1 MNSSQSDGPA
11 QADSDEI
18 ESGQQYPIRPSE
30 PCASGHSSSS
40 PSAVPRRSWGAIA
53 AALFTILGALALS
66 FGFAAVISEV
76 ISEAISIA
84 PEEVEVKV
92 TWSENEDRNNGDTD
106 PKPIVKKVLP
116 GRRGYRDGYLVVR
129 VNRSDLRFDV
139 IEENA
144 GWPPEL
150 GKRDLFG
157 EGGLV
162 SYSIVITSGGRS
174 RDATYIVQGPSRDEF
189 LLLVPQDLTV
199 PQIQSFDGRKLFSA
213 GPEGVIDL
221 AKSEQ
226 EKAD

>member
-66 FGFAAVISEV
+66 FGFAAVISE
-76 ISEAISIA
+76 AISIA

-92 TWSENEDRNNGDTD
+92 TWSENDYFNREDTD
-106 PKPIVKKVLP
+106 PKPIVIKVLP

-129 VNRSDLRFDV
+129 VTRSDLRFDL

-144 GWPPEL
+144 GWPPDL

-162 SYSIVITSGGRS
+162 SYSIVVTSRGRA

-199 PQIQSFDGRKLFSA
+199 PQIQSFDGRKLFDA
-213 GPEGVIDL
+213 GPEGVIEL
-221 AKSEQ
+221 AKSEPK
-226 EKAD
+226 KAD